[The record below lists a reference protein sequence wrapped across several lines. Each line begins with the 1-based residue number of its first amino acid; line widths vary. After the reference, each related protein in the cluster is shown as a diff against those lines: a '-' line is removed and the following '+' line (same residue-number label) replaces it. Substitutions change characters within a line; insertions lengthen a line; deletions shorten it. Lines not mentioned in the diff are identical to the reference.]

1 MNTAAER
8 LSHSMYPRR
17 LTMYKVFIVDD
28 EVIVREGIR
37 NKIQWDE
44 TPFTFAG
51 EAGDGEIALSM
62 IQEIKPDILITDI
75 KMPFMDGLQLS
86 MIVKSIQPWIRIII
100 LSGHDE
106 FDYAK
111 EAIKI
116 GVDDYIL
123 KPFSS
128 EDLMISMLKA
138 SRKIDQQKNRNIQ
151 SPVLESEI
159 NTAQYIHKQSF
170 LHTLLTEP
178 QSTDSLIQEAA
189 ALSIDLDSPFFVVCL
204 SRIHNAD
211 KDLQTLQNIKHRIY
225 AAAENMHH
233 VLLYAI
239 SFDRFACILKS
250 SSREKIEE
258 ESFSFAQTIQHEVQ
272 LEKDSTVITA
282 IGSPAESPGQIS
294 VSYSE
299 AENIINMCRISG
311 KNRIFCYGDIRTH
324 ENSSLILQEHDPVVE
339 QLKYAS
345 VNEVDKIVEDYISLL
360 GENPGHFG
368 IIASYLLIEVIM
380 AVSKLVE
387 ELGDN
392 IQNVMPRILT
402 RDFVTHSVETPDILI
417 KEVNSILHE
426 IIQWRDNRS
435 SGRYADVIL
444 KAKKYIEENYNNPS
458 VCLQTVSAHVCLS
471 PNHFSTV
478 FSQECGMTFI
488 EYLTEIRMTMAKKL
502 LKTTQKRSTDIAYEI
517 GFSDPHYFSY
527 IFKKHTGM
535 SPREYR
541 Q

>member
-1 MNTAAER
+1 
-8 LSHSMYPRR
+8 
-17 LTMYKVFIVDD
+17 
-28 EVIVREGIR
+28 
-37 NKIQWDE
+37 
-44 TPFTFAG
+44 
-51 EAGDGEIALSM
+51 M

-282 IGSPAESPGQIS
+282 IGSAESPG
-294 VSYSE
+294 
-299 AENIINMCRISG
+299 
-311 KNRIFCYGDIRTH
+311 
-324 ENSSLILQEHDPVVE
+324 
-339 QLKYAS
+339 
-345 VNEVDKIVEDYISLL
+345 
-360 GENPGHFG
+360 
-368 IIASYLLIEVIM
+368 
-380 AVSKLVE
+380 KLVS
-387 ELGDN
+387 
-392 IQNVMPRILT
+392 
-402 RDFVTHSVETPDILI
+402 F
-417 KEVNSILHE
+417 
-426 IIQWRDNRS
+426 
-435 SGRYADVIL
+435 
-444 KAKKYIEENYNNPS
+444 
-458 VCLQTVSAHVCLS
+458 
-471 PNHFSTV
+471 
-478 FSQECGMTFI
+478 
-488 EYLTEIRMTMAKKL
+488 
-502 LKTTQKRSTDIAYEI
+502 
-517 GFSDPHYFSY
+517 
-527 IFKKHTGM
+527 
-535 SPREYR
+535 
-541 Q
+541 

>member
-1 MNTAAER
+1 
-8 LSHSMYPRR
+8 
-17 LTMYKVFIVDD
+17 MYKVFIVDD

-37 NKIQWDE
+37 NKIQWEE

-86 MIVKSIQPWIRIII
+86 MIVKNIQPWIRIII

-128 EDLMISMLKA
+128 EDLMVSMLKA
-138 SRKIDQQKNRNIQ
+138 SRKIDQQKNKMQNTNMDI
-151 SPVLESEI
+151 EI
-159 NTAQYIHKQSF
+159 NTSKYIHTQNFLQKLLSEQQSEDF
-170 LHTLLTEP
+170 
-178 QSTDSLIQEAA
+178 IQQESEK
-189 ALSIDLDSPFFVVCL
+189 LSVDLNSPFFVVCL
-204 SRIHNAD
+204 SQIHNPN
-211 KDLQTLQNIKHRIY
+211 KDSQSFQNIRHHIHTL
-225 AAAENMHH
+225 AENMNHI
-233 VLLYAI
+233 LLYTI
-239 SFDRFACILKS
+239 SVDRFACILKS
-250 SSREKIEE
+250 LNKEKIEE

-272 LEKDSTVITA
+272 LEKDCTVITV
-282 IGSPAESPGQIS
+282 IGSAVETPAKLSESF
-294 VSYSE
+294 SE
-299 AENIINMCRISG
+299 AEKIINSCKIAG
-311 KNRIFCYGDIRTH
+311 KNRIFCSGDIYTH
-324 ENSSLILQEHDPVVE
+324 ENTSLILQEHDPVVE

-345 VNEVDKIVEDYISLL
+345 SSEVEIIVDGYISLL
-360 GENPGHFG
+360 GENPGHFS

-387 ELGDN
+387 ELGDS
-392 IQNVMPRILT
+392 IQNVMPKIIT
-402 RDFVTHSVETPDILI
+402 RDFVTHSVASPEVLI
-417 KEVNSILHE
+417 QEVNNILYE
-426 IIQWRDNRS
+426 IIEWRDNRS

-444 KAKKYIEENYNNPS
+444 KAKKFIEENFNNPS
-458 VCLQTVSAHVCLS
+458 VCLHTVAQHVCLS

-478 FSQECGMTFI
+478 FSQECGNTFI
-488 EYLTEIRMTMAKKL
+488 EYLTDVRITMAKKL
-502 LKTTQKRSTDIAYEI
+502 LKTTQKRSADIAYEI

>member
-1 MNTAAER
+1 
-8 LSHSMYPRR
+8 
-17 LTMYKVFIVDD
+17 MYKVFIVDD

-44 TPFTFAG
+44 TLFTLAG

-86 MIVKSIQPWIRIII
+86 MIVKNIQPWIRIII

-128 EDLMISMLKA
+128 EDLMKSMLKA
-138 SRKIDQQKNRNIQ
+138 SRKIDQQKKLSIL
-151 SPVLESEI
+151 SSTFDTEVT
-159 NTAQYIHKQSF
+159 TAQYIHKQSF
-170 LHTLLTEP
+170 LRTLLTE
-178 QSTDSLIQEAA
+178 QHDCDFLEKKASDAGISLHDSVFI
-189 ALSIDLDSPFFVVCL
+189 VCL
-204 SRIHNAD
+204 SQIHSYD
-211 KDLQTLQNIKHRIY
+211 KETVSLQNIRNRIHTIS
-225 AAAENMHH
+225 ENMQH
-233 VLLYAI
+233 VLFFTI
-239 SFDRFACILKS
+239 SIDRFACILKS
-250 SSREKIEE
+250 SNKDKLEE
-258 ESFSFAQTIQHEVQ
+258 ESFSFAQTIQHEVEG
-272 LEKDSTVITA
+272 EKETTVITS
-282 IGSPAESPGQIS
+282 IGSIAENLSEIS
-294 VSYSE
+294 KSFSE
-299 AENIINMCRISG
+299 AEHIISLCKISG
-311 KNRIFCYGDIRTH
+311 KNRIFCYGDIHTH

-345 VNEVDKIVEDYISLL
+345 LNEVEKIVDGYISLL

-392 IQNVMPRILT
+392 IQQVMPRILT

-458 VCLQTVSAHVCLS
+458 VCLHTVAEHVCLS

-478 FSQECGMTFI
+478 FSQECGNTFI
-488 EYLTEIRMTMAKKL
+488 EYLTDIRLTMAKKL

>member
-1 MNTAAER
+1 
-8 LSHSMYPRR
+8 
-17 LTMYKVFIVDD
+17 MYKVFIVDD

-37 NKIQWDE
+37 NKIQWDD
-44 TPFTFAG
+44 TPFTLAG

-86 MIVKSIQPWIRIII
+86 MIVKNIQPWIRIII

-128 EDLMISMLKA
+128 EDLMKSMLKA
-138 SRKIDQQKNRNIQ
+138 SRKIDQQKSQNIQ
-151 SPVLESEI
+151 RSE
-159 NTAQYIHKQSF
+159 NENETNSQQYLHRQLF
-170 LHTLLTEP
+170 LRRLLTE
-178 QSTDSLIQEAA
+178 QHNTSSLMNEAA
-189 ALSIDLDSPFFVVCL
+189 EHGIDLHSVFFIVCL
-204 SRIHNAD
+204 CQINSSD
-211 KDLQTLQNIKHRIY
+211 KAAETLQNIRNRIH
-225 AAAENMHH
+225 ACTENMHK
-233 VLLYAI
+233 VLVHTI
-239 SFDRFACILKS
+239 SLDRFACILRS
-250 SSREKIEE
+250 SNKDKIEE
-258 ESFSFAQTIQHEVQ
+258 ESFSFAQTIQHEVMM
-272 LEKDSTVITA
+272 ENDSTVITA
-282 IGSPAESPGQIS
+282 IGSIAESPEQIS
-294 VSYSE
+294 KSFSD
-299 AENIINMCRISG
+299 AESILSLCKIAG
-311 KNRIFCYGDIRTH
+311 KNRIFCYGDIHTH

-345 VNEVDKIVEDYISLL
+345 ANEVEKIVEGYISLL
-360 GENPGHFG
+360 GENPGHFS

-392 IQNVMPRILT
+392 IQQVMPRILT
-402 RDFVTHSVETPDILI
+402 RDFVTHSVESPEILI
-417 KEVNSILHE
+417 HEVNSILHE
-426 IIQWRDNRS
+426 IISWRDNRS

-444 KAKKYIEENYNNPS
+444 KAKRYIEDNYNNPS
-458 VCLQTVSAHVCLS
+458 VCLHTVAEHVCLS

-478 FSQECGMTFI
+478 FSQECGNTFI
-488 EYLTEIRMTMAKKL
+488 EYLTEIRISKAKKL
-502 LKTTQKRSTDIAYEI
+502 LKTTQKRSADIAYEI

>member
-1 MNTAAER
+1 
-8 LSHSMYPRR
+8 
-17 LTMYKVFIVDD
+17 MYKVFIVDD

-44 TPFTFAG
+44 TPFVLSG

-75 KMPFMDGLQLS
+75 KMPFMDGLELS
-86 MIVKSIQPWIRIII
+86 MIVKNIQPWIRIII

-128 EDLMISMLKA
+128 EDLMKSMLKA
-138 SRKIDQQKNRNIQ
+138 SRKIDQQKNQNINKPKDEDSAHYLQ
-151 SPVLESEI
+151 FL
-159 NTAQYIHKQSF
+159 HKQNF
-170 LHTLLTEP
+170 LRKILTE
-178 QSTDSLIQEAA
+178 QHSTENLLIEAAKYETDISANFFTVCLCQINSTDESGT
-189 ALSIDLDSPFFVVCL
+189 ALQSIRN
-204 SRIHNAD
+204 RIHACTEKNN
-211 KDLQTLQNIKHRIY
+211 NILAY
-225 AAAENMHH
+225 T
-233 VLLYAI
+233 I
-239 SFDRFACILKS
+239 SIERFACIVKS
-250 SSREKIEE
+250 SHKDKIEE
-258 ESFSFAQTIQHEVQ
+258 ESFSFAQMIQHEVMI
-272 LEKDSTVITA
+272 EKNSTVLIA
-282 IGSPAESPGQIS
+282 IGSIAENPSQIAKS
-294 VSYSE
+294 FSD
-299 AENIINMCRISG
+299 AENILSLCKISG
-311 KNRIFCYGDIRTH
+311 KNKIFCYGDIQSH
-324 ENSSLILQEHDPVVE
+324 ENSNLILQEHDPIVE
-339 QLKYAS
+339 QLMYAS
-345 VNEVDKIVEDYISLL
+345 KNEVEKIVDGYIDLL
-360 GENPGHFG
+360 GENPEHFS

-387 ELGDN
+387 ELGDD
-392 IQNVMPRILT
+392 IQNVMPRILM
-402 RDFVTHSVETPDILI
+402 RDFVTQSVASPEILI
-417 KEVNSILHE
+417 HEIKIMLHE
-426 IIQWRDNRS
+426 IIAWRDKHS

-458 VCLQTVSAHVCLS
+458 ICLHTVAEHVYFS

-478 FSQECGMTFI
+478 FSQECGHTFI
-488 EYLTEIRMTMAKKL
+488 EYLTDIRIGQAKKL

-527 IFKKHTGM
+527 VFKKHTGM
-535 SPREYR
+535 SPRDYR

>member
-1 MNTAAER
+1 
-8 LSHSMYPRR
+8 
-17 LTMYKVFIVDD
+17 MYKVFIVDD

-138 SRKIDQQKNRNIQ
+138 SRKIDQQKNRMQN
-151 SPVLESEI
+151 PNLESEI
-159 NTAQYIHKQSF
+159 NTSKYIHKQSF
-170 LHTLLTEP
+170 LHKLLTEP
-178 QSTDSLIQEAA
+178 QSTDSLIQQSA
-189 ALSIDLDSPFFVVCL
+189 ALSLDLDSPFFIVCI

-211 KDLQTLQNIKHRIY
+211 KDVQTLQNIKHRIHDVC
-225 AAAENMHH
+225 ENMPH
-233 VLLYAI
+233 VLLYTI
-239 SFDRFACILKS
+239 SFDRFAFILKS
-250 SSREKIEE
+250 STREKIEE

-272 LEKDSTVITA
+272 LEKNSTVIIA
-282 IGSPAESPGQIS
+282 IGSIAENPGSIAQSFSHAES
-294 VSYSE
+294 
-299 AENIINMCRISG
+299 IINACKISG
-311 KNRIFCYGDIRTH
+311 KNRIFCYGDIHTH

-345 VNEVDKIVEDYISLL
+345 LNEVEKIVDGYISLL

-426 IIQWRDNRS
+426 IIKWRDNRS